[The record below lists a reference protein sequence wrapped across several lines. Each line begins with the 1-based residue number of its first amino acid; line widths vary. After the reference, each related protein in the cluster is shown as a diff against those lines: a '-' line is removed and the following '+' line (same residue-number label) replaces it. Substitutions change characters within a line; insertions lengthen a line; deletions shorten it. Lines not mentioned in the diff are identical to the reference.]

1 MNVSRVGPICSLDYP
16 THHLS
21 VSGVSSQAVPTE
33 PVRLSFCFGVAQ
45 QTFISFLNLVL
56 GFSLYREVWE
66 MELDRLKT
74 QDGEINRNIM
84 EETERA
90 WKAEVGIDNV
100 FKDLALCSQVLY
112 SFDRVLKAWR
122 HLF

>member
-1 MNVSRVGPICSLDYP
+1 
-16 THHLS
+16 
-21 VSGVSSQAVPTE
+21 
-33 PVRLSFCFGVAQ
+33 
-45 QTFISFLNLVL
+45 
-56 GFSLYREVWE
+56 

-90 WKAEVGIDNV
+90 WKAEVRRERQCIAYT
-100 FKDLALCSQVLY
+100 DLILYFQELY